1 MTATYLQITMTES
14 VRRAQLRY
22 YGQVASVADA
32 PARNPLGE
40 REIRFIA
47 ARDSFY
53 LGSVSES
60 GWPYIQHRGG
70 PIGLLHVVDSAT
82 LAFPDYRGNRQ
93 LISMG
98 NFLANDRVALFL
110 IDYKN
115 RERLKLLGRA
125 RVEDAGGR
133 PELLAQFAEGNR
145 RIKMERIVMIDVVS
159 YDWNCPSHIIPRYA
173 IHEVEDLVG
182 VYKTRIAELEAQF
195 RTTNA

>member
-1 MTATYLQITMTES
+1 
-14 VRRAQLRY
+14 
-22 YGQVASVADA
+22 
-32 PARNPLGE
+32 
-40 REIRFIA
+40 
-47 ARDSFY
+47 
-53 LGSVSES
+53 
-60 GWPYIQHRGG
+60 
-70 PIGLLHVVDSAT
+70 
-82 LAFPDYRGNRQ
+82 
-93 LISMG
+93 MG

-159 YDWNCPSHIIPRYA
+159 YDWNCPSHIIPRYD

-182 VYKTRIAELEAQF
+182 RYKTRIAELEAQF